1 MQAQDPKQR
10 VLFVG
15 LMFMFVLSARLLIL
29 NRIGAFVLAVLLVL
43 FCLWI
48 GFRMIER
55 LVAAMWSL
63 AGLLTTKFFNKPEAT
78 AVTASKHLGSE

>member
-10 VLFVG
+10 ALFVG
-15 LMFMFVLSARLLIL
+15 LVFMFVLSARLLVL

-43 FCLWI
+43 SGVWI
-48 GFRMIER
+48 CFRMVER

-63 AGLLTTKFFNKPEAT
+63 AGLLTTKFFSKPEAT
-78 AVTASKHLGSE
+78 SATDSKHLGGE

>member
-10 VLFVG
+10 LLFAG
-15 LMFMFVLSARLLIL
+15 LMFILVLSARLLVL
-29 NRIGAFVLAVLLVL
+29 NRIGAFALAVLLVL

-48 GFRMIER
+48 CFRMVER

-63 AGLLTTKFFNKPEAT
+63 AGLLSTKFFSKPEAT
-78 AVTASKHLGSE
+78 AVTGSKRLGSE